1 MLVYSTCTSMPNSSM
16 CASRAPTLATSRVSM
31 VVVICLPTFCDR
43 STSASSVNANRNS
56 PRIFPS
62 MTQFC
67 RCVPSLGSNRAGRYF
82 CSEGVR

>member
-1 MLVYSTCTSMPNSSM
+1 MPSSSM

-31 VVVICLPTFCDR
+31 LVVICLPTRCDR
-43 STSASSVNANRNS
+43 STNASSVKANRNN

-67 RCVPSLGSNRAGRYF
+67 RCVPSSGSKRAGRYF
-82 CSEGVR
+82 CSEAVR

>member
-1 MLVYSTCTSMPNSSM
+1 MPNSSM
-16 CASRAPTLATSRVSM
+16 CSRRAPTLATSRVSM
-31 VVVICLPTFCDR
+31 VVVICLPIFRDR
-43 STSASSVNANRNS
+43 STSASSVKANRNS

-67 RCVPSLGSNRAGRYF
+67 RCVPSFGSNSEGRYF